1 MVSNVSESGGFKKGK
16 KLLSGGCPIHL
27 DGELPGE
34 GAEKGVSINVVVV
47 AKDSE
52 HEKAIRLT
60 KKIAEGGEGSVFETS
75 AKGYVARL
83 HLSATANWK
92 Q

>member
-34 GAEKGVSINVVVV
+34 GAEKAYRS
-47 AKDSE
+47 
-52 HEKAIRLT
+52 
-60 KKIAEGGEGSVFETS
+60 TS
-75 AKGYVARL
+75 
-83 HLSATANWK
+83 
-92 Q
+92 